1 MKIIINQILDYKYE
15 LMSFLGGIASMST
28 NSPTALIILIGGIF
42 GMIANTI
49 SPTVQIMVTDKEELK
64 MAFKILEKNKWIKIT
79 KTKLS

>member
-28 NSPTALIILIGGIF
+28 NSPTAIIVLIGGIL

-49 SPTVQIMVTDKEELK
+49 SPTIEIMVTDQEEFRK
-64 MAFKILEKNKWIKIT
+64 AFKITYKEVNK
-79 KTKLS
+79 